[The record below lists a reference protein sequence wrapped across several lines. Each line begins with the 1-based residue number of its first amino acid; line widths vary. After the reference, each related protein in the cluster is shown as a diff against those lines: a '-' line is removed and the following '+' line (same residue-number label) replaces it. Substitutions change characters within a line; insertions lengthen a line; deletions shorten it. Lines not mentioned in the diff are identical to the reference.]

1 MVKNEWSNDIVKIG
15 ILTDSTANIQQIP
28 YASDRIKVIDFS
40 VIISGESFKA
50 SSLSADE
57 FYQRMANAEKIPTTS
72 QGTVMDVITLLE
84 GFKVAGF
91 TDVIVMTISSKL
103 SGSYQN
109 IASAAS
115 EVDGIQVHLPDT
127 KTTEIMLGT
136 AVKYVDGL
144 IEQGHDVHAV
154 LHLLEPFL
162 HADGAFFYVDSL
174 KHLVK
179 GGRISGASGMVGE
192 VLKIKPILELT
203 IDGTI
208 ELKEKKRTKSKAID
222 HLISLYQE
230 KVKDTPHTMFLLY
243 SDNPDEVATYESA
256 FPIDSLRK
264 ERYLSPLTPVVGAH
278 TGPGVIGIGW
288 RLHERA

>member
-1 MVKNEWSNDIVKIG
+1 MKIG
-15 ILTDSTANIQQIP
+15 ILTDSTANMQQIP
-28 YASDRIKVIDFS
+28 YASERIKVVDFS
-40 VIISGESFKA
+40 VVISGESYKA
-50 SSLSADE
+50 STLSVDE
-57 FYQRMANAEKIPTTS
+57 FYQRMAGAEKIPTTS
-72 QGTVMDVITLLE
+72 QGTAMDVVTLLE
-84 GFKVAGF
+84 AFKTEGYS
-91 TDVIVMTISSKL
+91 DVIVMTISAKL

-109 IASAAS
+109 ILSAAN
-115 EVDGIQVHLPDT
+115 EVTGIQVHLPDT

-136 AVKYVDGL
+136 AVKHVDEL
-144 IEQGHDVHAV
+144 IGQGHDISFI
-154 LHLLEPFL
+154 LSQLEPFL
-162 HADGAFFYVDSL
+162 FADGAFFYVDSL

-208 ELKEKKRTKSKAID
+208 ELKEKKRTKTKAVNQ
-222 HLISLYQE
+222 LIALYHD

-243 SDNPDEVATYESA
+243 SDNHAEVAAYEA
-256 FPIDSLRK
+256 VFPLDATRK
-264 ERYLSPLTPVVGAH
+264 ERYISSLTPVVGAH

>member
-1 MVKNEWSNDIVKIG
+1 MKIG

-28 YASDRIKVIDFS
+28 YASERIKTIDFS
-40 VIISGESFKA
+40 VIISGQSFKA
-50 SSLSADE
+50 STLSVDE
-57 FYQRMANAEKIPTTS
+57 FYQRMAACEKIPTTS
-72 QGTVMDVITLLE
+72 QGTVMDVVSLLE
-84 GFKVAGF
+84 AFKVEGY

-109 IASAAS
+109 IASAVS
-115 EVDGIQVHLPDT
+115 EVDGIAVHLPDT

-136 AVKYVDGL
+136 AVKHVDML
-144 IEQGHDVHAV
+144 IEQGMDVSNI
-154 LHLLEPFL
+154 LKQLEPVL
-162 HADGAFFYVDSL
+162 NADGAFFYVDSL

-203 IDGTI
+203 VDGTI
-208 ELKEKKRTKSKAID
+208 ELKEKKRTKNKAVD
-222 HLISLYQE
+222 HLMALYLD

-243 SDNPDEVATYESA
+243 SDNHAEVAAYEA
-256 FPIDSLRK
+256 VFPLDAMRK
-264 ERYLSPLTPVVGAH
+264 ERYLSSLTPVVGAH

>member
-1 MVKNEWSNDIVKIG
+1 MKIG

-28 YASDRIKVIDFS
+28 YSSERIKVIDFS
-40 VIISGESFKA
+40 VVISGESFKA
-50 SSLSADE
+50 STLSTDE
-57 FYQRMANAEKIPTTS
+57 FYQRMGAAETIPTTS

-84 GFKVAGF
+84 SFKSEGYS
-91 TDVIVMTISSKL
+91 DVIVMTIAAKL

-115 EVDGIQVHLPDT
+115 EVGAIQVHMPDT

-136 AVKYVDGL
+136 AVKHVDGL
-144 IEQGHDVHAV
+144 IEQGHDVKTI
-154 LHLLEPFL
+154 LNQLERFL
-162 HADGAFFYVDSL
+162 DADGAFFYVDSL

-192 VLKIKPILELT
+192 LLKIKPILELT
-203 IDGTI
+203 IEGTI

-243 SDNPDEVATYESA
+243 SDNHAEVAEYEA
-256 FPIDSLRK
+256 VFPLDAMRK